1 MLETLHSGISAVS
14 NVLYQ
19 PWFVPL
25 LLMAGG
31 VYFTFRSKFIQGRLF
46 KESIKVVMEK
56 PVEDNGVSSFGALM
70 VSTASRVGTGNI
82 IGVATAICLGGPG
95 AVFWMWITAIIGGA
109 TAFIESTL
117 AQRYT
122 RRELTTAHATADL
135 RFTCSTRSSRDG

>member
-46 KESIKVVMEK
+46 KKSIKVVMEK

-70 VSTASRVGTGNI
+70 VSTASRVGYGKYHR
-82 IGVATAICLGGPG
+82 CCHCDMP
-95 AVFWMWITAIIGGA
+95 W
-109 TAFIESTL
+109 
-117 AQRYT
+117 
-122 RRELTTAHATADL
+122 
-135 RFTCSTRSSRDG
+135 RSGSGILDVG